1 MTDISGETPGA
12 PAPAT
17 SRPLFG
23 RSAAAILAAVVMV
36 GTALFAVSP
45 AEAAAAPCHGWRT
58 LVHGETGLNAVVEP
72 GQPWHVRLGRGGNG
86 FQNFM
91 FCDAGTHNPTGT
103 RKVAFSSNAYRYL
116 TADIST
122 GRVSATGTNPD
133 GFDYWFVCYL
143 DSTWVEIR
151 FSVAGHYLG
160 RNSSGYVIASDMT
173 PNGNIL
179 WHRSQFDGLSLTRC

>member
-1 MTDISGETPGA
+1 VTDSSRETLGA
-12 PAPAT
+12 PASAA
-17 SRPLFG
+17 SRPLF
-23 RSAAAILAAVVMV
+23 RRAATAILATVVMAA
-36 GTALFAVSP
+36 TAALFAVSP
-45 AEAAAAPCHGWRT
+45 AQAAAPCYGWRT
-58 LVHGETGLNAVVEP
+58 LVHGQTGLNAVVEP
-72 GQPWHVRLGRGGNG
+72 GQPWHVRLARGGNG

-91 FCDAGTHNPTGT
+91 FCDAGVHSPSGT

-160 RNSSGYVIASDMT
+160 RNSSGYLIASDMT

-179 WHRSQFDGLSLTRC
+179 WHRNQFDGLSLTRC